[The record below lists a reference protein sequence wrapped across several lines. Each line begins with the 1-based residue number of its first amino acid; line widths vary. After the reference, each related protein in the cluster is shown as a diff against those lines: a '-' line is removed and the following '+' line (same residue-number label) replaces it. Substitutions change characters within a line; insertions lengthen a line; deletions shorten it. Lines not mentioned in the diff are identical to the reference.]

1 MRQFSL
7 PAVLLTKAGLRSCLP
22 TLLLLFLFAC
32 KQEKPAAPPRE
43 VKQYT
48 IEQFY
53 KTKAT
58 GAGLFSPDEQ
68 KLLVHTNE
76 SGIFNLYEISIA
88 DGSKKPLTTSTVESC
103 FAIDYVPGTGDVLYS
118 SDKGGDE
125 NDHLFLL
132 KADGT
137 SQNLTPGEKEK
148 TNFYDWTKDKKSF
161 FYTSNKRDQRYFDLW
176 LMDVGT
182 WKSSLV
188 YQNKDGYGIDGISK
202 YGDWLALSKPITTSE
217 NQLFL
222 YDLKNKQL
230 KEVSDPAQPGSYSA
244 SGFSAD
250 GKTFYYTTDV
260 GKEFAYLV
268 QQDLASG
275 ERKTAFETNWDV
287 MYAYQSENGKYQV
300 IGINEDGKNKLV
312 VRDAAGKDVAFPA
325 IPDGNVT
332 AVNISSSEKMM
343 RLSVGTSKSPNDLY
357 AYNFETKELKRL
369 TDNASPEI
377 APDDLATASVVRFKS
392 FDGLEIPAIYYK
404 PLSASA
410 TNKVPALVW
419 VHGGPGGQSRVGYS
433 SFIQYLVNHGYA
445 VLMVNNRGSS
455 GYGKSFY
462 KMDDLNHGDKD
473 LKDCIFG
480 KKYLQTLDYVDGEKI
495 GIIGGSYGGYM
506 TMAAMT
512 FAPDEFKTGVNIF
525 GVTNWLRTLKSVPPY
540 WESFKK
546 ALYAELG
553 DPNTAD
559 SVRLHNISPLFHAD
573 RIKNPVMVLQG
584 ANDVRVLQ
592 VESDEIV
599 AAMKKNN
606 VPVEYVVFP
615 DEGHGF
621 LKKENEMKGYSGVL
635 AFLDKYLKAPEAV
648 KQ

>member
-1 MRQFSL
+1 MKNFSFPIAL
-7 PAVLLTKAGLRSCLP
+7 S
-22 TLLLLFLFAC
+22 LFATSFFAC
-32 KQEKPAAPPRE
+32 KQEKTAAPPRE

-58 GAGLFSPDEQ
+58 GAGIFSPDEQ

-76 SGIFNLYEISIA
+76 TGIFNLYEINIA
-88 DGSKKPLTTSTVESC
+88 DGSKRALTHSSTESY
-103 FAIDYVPGTGDVLYS
+103 FAIDYVPGTGEVLYTA
-118 SDKGGDE
+118 DKGGNE
-125 NDHLFLL
+125 INHIYLL

-137 SQNLTPGEKEK
+137 SQDLSPGEKEVVS
-148 TNFYDWTKDKKSF
+148 FSDWAKDKKSF
-161 FYTSNKRDQRYFDLW
+161 FYTSNKRDERFFDLYRME
-176 LMDVGT
+176 LGT
-182 WKSSLV
+182 WKSTLL
-188 YQNKDGYGIDGISK
+188 YENKDGYNTDAISR
-202 YGDWLALSKPITTSE
+202 YGDWVALSKSITTSE

-222 YDLKNKQL
+222 FDLKTQQI
-230 KEVSDPAQPGSYSA
+230 KEVSDPAQPGNYGTT
-244 SGFSAD
+244 GFSAD
-250 GKTFYYTTDV
+250 GKTFFYTTDV

-268 QQDLASG
+268 QYDLASG
-275 ERKTAFETNWDV
+275 ERKTAYETNWDV

-300 IGINEDGKNKLV
+300 IGINADGKNKLV
-312 VRDAAGKDVAFPA
+312 IRDVAGNEVAFPA
-325 IPDGNVT
+325 IPDGDVT
-332 AVNISSSEKMM
+332 AVNISPSENMM

-357 AYNFETKELKRL
+357 VYNFESKELKRL
-369 TDNASPEI
+369 TNNASPEI
-377 APDDLATASVVRFKS
+377 NSDDLATASVLRYKS

-404 PLSASA
+404 PLNASA

-462 KMDDLNHGDKD
+462 KMDDQNHGEKDLQDCIYGKKHLQSLEYIDKD
-473 LKDCIFG
+473 R
-480 KKYLQTLDYVDGEKI
+480 I

-512 FAPDEFKTGVNIF
+512 FTPDEFKAGVNIF
-525 GVTNWLRTLKSVPPY
+525 GVTNWVRTLNSIPPY
-540 WESFKK
+540 WESFRK

-553 DPNTAD
+553 DPTTAD
-559 SVRLHNISPLFHAD
+559 SVRLRRISPLFHAQNV
-573 RIKNPVMVLQG
+573 KNPIMVLQG
-584 ANDVRVLQ
+584 ANDPRVLQ
-592 VESDEIV
+592 IESDEIV
-599 AAMKKNN
+599 EAVRKNSI
-606 VPVEYVVFP
+606 PVEYLVFP

-621 LKKENEMKGYSGVL
+621 VKKENEMKGYSGVL
-635 AFLDKYLKAPEAV
+635 SFLDKYLKSPAPV